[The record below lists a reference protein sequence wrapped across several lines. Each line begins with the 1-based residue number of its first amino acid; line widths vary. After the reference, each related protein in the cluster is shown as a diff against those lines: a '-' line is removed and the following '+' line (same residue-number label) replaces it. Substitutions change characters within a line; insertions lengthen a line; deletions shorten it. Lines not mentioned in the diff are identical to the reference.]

1 MNTALKHFLERAA
14 GDKLPR
20 FEAWF
25 PPCFDWE
32 RLCCDVPRMAE
43 KAGTKLPEEAGDERD
58 LESMARSLFKAG
70 HLFTLAVL
78 AAGSA
83 AEADPHEIFEQLTS
97 APSDEEEAVFE
108 ELLAGNLEAA
118 ESILSGETAVGP
130 PDEDAEHAAALVGAT
145 WPAVEHLLVSDPARM
160 FERAGPAAVVL
171 ASMARLGALL
181 AAFRWLA
188 AERTSASWPE
198 LAVDA

>member
-25 PPCFDWE
+25 PPCFDWG
-32 RLCCDVPRMAE
+32 RLCGDVPRMAE
-43 KAGTKLPEEAGDERD
+43 KSGASLPEEEGDERE
-58 LESMARSLFKAG
+58 LENMARSLFKAG

-108 ELLAGNLEAA
+108 ELLAGSLEAA
-118 ESILSGETAVGP
+118 ESILSGEGGDGP
-130 PDEDAEHAAALVGAT
+130 QDEEAERAAALVGAT
-145 WPAVEHLLVSDPARM
+145 WPAVEHLLVNDPSRM
-160 FERAGPAAVVL
+160 FERAGEAAVVL

-188 AERTSASWPE
+188 AERTSASWPD
-198 LAVDA
+198 LVADA